1 MHQTMPQKIGDV
13 LASRL
18 PINDINVK
26 KDRYINDTNVS
37 NVNKNKYALDES
49 KFTPNTEESML
60 AVEVA
65 TYFKDRNNFAFY
77 MRLVKR
83 LGVGGVKQLFAET
96 KSDIAEK
103 ADTKTPVRSPAKYFV
118 WKSKRRY

>member
-1 MHQTMPQKIGDV
+1 MPQRIGEV
-13 LASRL
+13 IASRYPL
-18 PINDINVK
+18 NVSNVK
-26 KDRYINDTNVS
+26 KDKYINVS
-37 NVNKNKYALDES
+37 NVNKKKYALDES

-65 TYFKDRNNFAFY
+65 TYFKDTDNFAFY

-83 LGVGGVKQLFAET
+83 LEVGGVKQLFAEV

-103 ADTKTPVRSPAKYFV
+103 ANTNTPVRSPAKYFV